1 MVNYFPDSSN
11 QHQSRHSYKHTRK
24 SPGTEPKKVTPCS
37 CSPSSSSSTSSSRS
51 PSASNTPFRRSASH
65 NNNKPQW
72 DSRSHKVRRSR
83 SLQLPERSP
92 SLGRKDH
99 SPSDYHNY
107 NARYKPQTSAVQS
120 NGFNGTQTRKQ
131 GKPPNLR
138 YMSSDDKL
146 RREAEEEARIVT
158 EYLYGTRSREAA
170 RALLMQRCCEKLEDP
185 PPRIPVPTETSYSVY
200 LVPSSS
206 QPRLLK
212 RGLTSPSLGCSDRDC
227 LNPCNPTTCD
237 FWPHC
242 SHRDGISTVCK
253 SPNSYPYPT
262 QQNGTSLKASQSY
275 PCTEDRLQKKHNG
288 VTYSSPPSLEQMN
301 DKNLSVGRGISPC
314 GDNYRGVSP
323 SSDKIRAS
331 PCGGEKMRIS
341 PCGNEKVRVS
351 PCGDKMRVSPCG
363 DKVRMSPC
371 GDKMRVSP
379 CSDKVRVSPCGD
391 KVRPSPAMCN
401 GKIYA
406 ASQNGIARPPSGC
419 GSSSSSDVW
428 YTVSDRTT
436 SKEMKTARSSG
447 TCTPS
452 LADSPNS
459 SRPGSAPARSD
470 CCSTMDAKQRSLSL
484 PKSFQTNHIKHQLPH
499 RQSDAWPGGVLS
511 APHST
516 RTAPATPIRDLLNGS
531 ATSDDNLPGMS
542 KSSSTPLLDDPNPSW
557 EWSQMNKAHDERIAP
572 LLEAANQRHFSG
584 YNVTESV
591 LQKFRKSF
599 SLRFY
604 KKSASNS
611 SSQHTSL
618 DSTSTAKQYQHDFEP
633 PDSPPHTDQKFRF
646 GPLIWRSSKER
657 RKGKKASRNQK
668 CNSGDSGIQI
678 EMVGRGTGDSS
689 ESHDTDHLADE
700 EILDDTDSPLVVS
713 KEALATNTARAI
725 SIVSS
730 IFLSV
735 LYSDLSSG
743 GLARNV
749 GKARRH
755 PVTRDCTI
763 FGPLIWRSSKEHRK
777 GKKASRN
784 QKCNSGDSGIQ
795 IEMAELQSRGLPRRR
810 GQMVRRT
817 HSDLGGQRLFH
828 WDVCNSYRKMI
839 SSPSPVKTR
848 MENCADVQTRTK
860 RIRPHHAL
868 RRSVSQPLGIN
879 ELSPLLRRKPI
890 GSRTSNTL
898 SDEDNTKTSGGP
910 PGTRPGDGTNS
921 LCCSDD
927 ELLSDSESS
936 VTSLVS
942 SRTSNT
948 LSDED
953 NTKTSGGPPGTRPGD
968 GTNSLCCSDDE
979 LLSDSESSVTSLGDR
994 KRCGHGMDEDFV
1006 VLAEAVWDHVAM
1018 EAEELG
1024 FRAGDVI
1031 EVLDTLDRDWW
1042 WGTRGEASGWFPS
1055 AFVRLRVSQEDTVE
1069 DCLAA
1074 LASGGSKTLRRR
1086 TSISLLSNDQVR
1098 SRVVRELI
1106 NTERDFVKVLHDVSE
1121 GYLAEC
1127 RRRNDMFSPEQIQT
1141 IFGNLEDILA
1151 FQSSF
1156 LEDLETKL
1164 DWDAPY
1170 KSCIGETFLK
1180 HKSGFRMYSEYCNS
1194 HPMAIATLQELYQH
1208 NNYSKFFEACRL
1220 MRGLIEIPLDGYL
1233 LTPVQ
1238 RICKYPLQLAEL
1250 LKYTKTDHPDYVK
1263 ITEAL
1268 EAMRDVAML
1277 INERKRRME
1286 SLEKLAAWQQRVE
1299 GWEGEDLIET
1309 SSQLIHQGEVI
1320 RVTSGMWTN
1329 TITLFL
1335 FDHQLVYCKR
1345 DILKRNTHVYKARL
1359 NIDTSQII
1367 NLPDGKDPHLGV
1379 TVRHAIKIHCSDK
1392 DKWLLF
1398 CCRSLEDKARWLAA
1412 FQQERALV
1420 EQDREDGLEFAPA
1433 AKELAR
1439 MSAAR
1444 CHSSRP
1450 PVVKHRSIRRL
1461 TREQLEPSQPLS
1473 TKLPFNSK

>member
-1 MVNYFPDSSN
+1 
-11 QHQSRHSYKHTRK
+11 
-24 SPGTEPKKVTPCS
+24 
-37 CSPSSSSSTSSSRS
+37 
-51 PSASNTPFRRSASH
+51 
-65 NNNKPQW
+65 PQ
-72 DSRSHKVRRSR
+72 
-83 SLQLPERSP
+83 
-92 SLGRKDH
+92 
-99 SPSDYHNY
+99 
-107 NARYKPQTSAVQS
+107 
-120 NGFNGTQTRKQ
+120 
-131 GKPPNLR
+131 
-138 YMSSDDKL
+138 
-146 RREAEEEARIVT
+146 
-158 EYLYGTRSREAA
+158 
-170 RALLMQRCCEKLEDP
+170 
-185 PPRIPVPTETSYSVY
+185 
-200 LVPSSS
+200 
-206 QPRLLK
+206 
-212 RGLTSPSLGCSDRDC
+212 
-227 LNPCNPTTCD
+227 
-237 FWPHC
+237 
-242 SHRDGISTVCK
+242 
-253 SPNSYPYPT
+253 
-262 QQNGTSLKASQSY
+262 
-275 PCTEDRLQKKHNG
+275 
-288 VTYSSPPSLEQMN
+288 
-301 DKNLSVGRGISPC
+301 
-314 GDNYRGVSP
+314 
-323 SSDKIRAS
+323 
-331 PCGGEKMRIS
+331 
-341 PCGNEKVRVS
+341 
-351 PCGDKMRVSPCG
+351 
-363 DKVRMSPC
+363 
-371 GDKMRVSP
+371 
-379 CSDKVRVSPCGD
+379 
-391 KVRPSPAMCN
+391 
-401 GKIYA
+401 
-406 ASQNGIARPPSGC
+406 
-419 GSSSSSDVW
+419 
-428 YTVSDRTT
+428 
-436 SKEMKTARSSG
+436 
-447 TCTPS
+447 
-452 LADSPNS
+452 
-459 SRPGSAPARSD
+459 
-470 CCSTMDAKQRSLSL
+470 
-484 PKSFQTNHIKHQLPH
+484 
-499 RQSDAWPGGVLS
+499 
-511 APHST
+511 
-516 RTAPATPIRDLLNGS
+516 PIRDLLNGS
-531 ATSDDNLPGMS
+531 ATSEDNLPGIS

-604 KKSASNS
+604 KKSSSNS
-611 SSQHTSL
+611 SASSQPEPHHPTS
-618 DSTSTAKQYQHDFEP
+618 KQYETQHSNEFEP

-689 ESHDTDHLADE
+689 ESHDTDNLADE
-700 EILDDTDSPLVVS
+700 EILDDTYSPLVV
-713 KEALATNTARAI
+713 RRRG
-725 SIVSS
+725 VG
-730 IFLSV
+730 LS
-735 LYSDLSSG
+735 YGSEG
-743 GLARNV
+743 
-749 GKARRH
+749 
-755 PVTRDCTI
+755 
-763 FGPLIWRSSKEHRK
+763 
-777 GKKASRN
+777 KASRPTSDVIN
-784 QKCNSGDSGIQ
+784 QVLIDKLK
-795 IEMAELQSRGLPRRR
+795 AELQSRGLPRRR
-810 GQMVRRT
+810 GQAVRRT

-828 WDVCNSYRKMI
+828 WDVCHSYRKMM

-848 MENCADVQTRTK
+848 NQEYTSSGGDSQTKTK
-860 RIRPHHAL
+860 KIRPHHPL

-898 SDEDNTKTSGGP
+898 SDDDKPSSGNLGQT
-910 PGTRPGDGTNS
+910 G
-921 LCCSDD
+921 
-927 ELLSDSESS
+927 S
-936 VTSLVS
+936 V
-942 SRTSNT
+942 
-948 LSDED
+948 
-953 NTKTSGGPPGTRPGD
+953 
-968 GTNSLCCSDDE
+968 CSDDE

-994 KRCGHGMDEDFV
+994 KRGCGMDDDFV
-1006 VLAEAVWDHVAM
+1006 VLAEAVWDHIAM
-1018 EAEELG
+1018 EQEELG

-1042 WGTRGEASGWFPS
+1042 WGTRGEASGWFPA

-1074 LASGGSKTLRRR
+1074 LASGASKTLRRR

-1127 RRRNDMFSPEQIQT
+1127 RRRSDMFSPEQIQT
-1141 IFGNLEDILA
+1141 IFGNLEHILA
-1151 FQSSF
+1151 FQTIF

-1164 DWDAPY
+1164 DWEAPY

-1299 GWEGEDLIET
+1299 GWESEDLIET

-1320 RVTSGMWTN
+1320 RVTSGLWTN
-1329 TITLFL
+1329 SITLFL

-1379 TVRHAIKIHCSDK
+1379 SVRHAIKVHCADN

-1398 CCRSLEDKARWLAA
+1398 CCRSSEDKARWLAA

-1450 PVVKHRSIRRL
+1450 PVKHRSKRSSSQGSPNATMTPRSHSLGRRVGTWFNFGANKKNRTF
-1461 TREQLEPSQPLS
+1461 TRAATLQTVVHPS
-1473 TKLPFNSK
+1473 

>member
-1 MVNYFPDSSN
+1 MEYSVW
-11 QHQSRHSYKHTRK
+11 KK
-24 SPGTEPKKVTPCS
+24 LEP
-37 CSPSSSSSTSSSRS
+37 
-51 PSASNTPFRRSASH
+51 FH
-65 NNNKPQW
+65 NSDVFAFQ
-72 DSRSHKVRRSR
+72 VRR
-83 SLQLPERSP
+83 
-92 SLGRKDH
+92 
-99 SPSDYHNY
+99 
-107 NARYKPQTSAVQS
+107 
-120 NGFNGTQTRKQ
+120 
-131 GKPPNLR
+131 
-138 YMSSDDKL
+138 
-146 RREAEEEARIVT
+146 
-158 EYLYGTRSREAA
+158 
-170 RALLMQRCCEKLEDP
+170 
-185 PPRIPVPTETSYSVY
+185 
-200 LVPSSS
+200 
-206 QPRLLK
+206 
-212 RGLTSPSLGCSDRDC
+212 RG
-227 LNPCNPTTCD
+227 
-237 FWPHC
+237 
-242 SHRDGISTVCK
+242 
-253 SPNSYPYPT
+253 
-262 QQNGTSLKASQSY
+262 
-275 PCTEDRLQKKHNG
+275 
-288 VTYSSPPSLEQMN
+288 
-301 DKNLSVGRGISPC
+301 
-314 GDNYRGVSP
+314 
-323 SSDKIRAS
+323 
-331 PCGGEKMRIS
+331 
-341 PCGNEKVRVS
+341 
-351 PCGDKMRVSPCG
+351 
-363 DKVRMSPC
+363 
-371 GDKMRVSP
+371 
-379 CSDKVRVSPCGD
+379 
-391 KVRPSPAMCN
+391 
-401 GKIYA
+401 
-406 ASQNGIARPPSGC
+406 
-419 GSSSSSDVW
+419 
-428 YTVSDRTT
+428 
-436 SKEMKTARSSG
+436 
-447 TCTPS
+447 
-452 LADSPNS
+452 
-459 SRPGSAPARSD
+459 
-470 CCSTMDAKQRSLSL
+470 
-484 PKSFQTNHIKHQLPH
+484 
-499 RQSDAWPGGVLS
+499 
-511 APHST
+511 
-516 RTAPATPIRDLLNGS
+516 
-531 ATSDDNLPGMS
+531 
-542 KSSSTPLLDDPNPSW
+542 
-557 EWSQMNKAHDERIAP
+557 
-572 LLEAANQRHFSG
+572 
-584 YNVTESV
+584 
-591 LQKFRKSF
+591 
-599 SLRFY
+599 
-604 KKSASNS
+604 
-611 SSQHTSL
+611 
-618 DSTSTAKQYQHDFEP
+618 
-633 PDSPPHTDQKFRF
+633 
-646 GPLIWRSSKER
+646 
-657 RKGKKASRNQK
+657 
-668 CNSGDSGIQI
+668 
-678 EMVGRGTGDSS
+678 
-689 ESHDTDHLADE
+689 
-700 EILDDTDSPLVVS
+700 
-713 KEALATNTARAI
+713 
-725 SIVSS
+725 IVSS
-730 IFLSV
+730 GSEGKPSRPTSDVISQV
-735 LYSDLSSG
+735 LIDKLKVSPI
-743 GLARNV
+743 
-749 GKARRH
+749 KH
-755 PVTRDCTI
+755 
-763 FGPLIWRSSKEHRK
+763 
-777 GKKASRN
+777 
-784 QKCNSGDSGIQ
+784 
-795 IEMAELQSRGLPRRR
+795 
-810 GQMVRRT
+810 
-817 HSDLGGQRLFH
+817 LF
-828 WDVCNSYRKMI
+828 S
-839 SSPSPVKTR
+839 
-848 MENCADVQTRTK
+848 K

-890 GSRTSNTL
+890 G
-898 SDEDNTKTSGGP
+898 
-910 PGTRPGDGTNS
+910 
-921 LCCSDD
+921 
-927 ELLSDSESS
+927 
-936 VTSLVS
+936 

-1180 HKSGFRMYSEYCNS
+1180 HKSGFRMYSEGYPHLGVTVRHAIKIHCSDKDKWLLFCCRSLEDKARWLAAFQQERALVEQDREDGLEFAPAAKELARMSAARCHSSRPPVVKHRSKRTSSGSTTPNGLAPRSHSLGRRVGTWFNFGANKKNRTFNRAATMQTSCPDDDSRSVVFLETGFQEMEDVLKVAGCWDTKTPRYGVRRQHNS
-1194 HPMAIATLQELYQH
+1194 GVMLLGQRIMLLDTLVWLHVECSYTIVPCDTLILAIRIISANVHTLTDAAQSMDIAIEYLRSPRFPDTEKLYQH

-1450 PVVKHRSIRRL
+1450 PVVKHRSKRTSSGSTTPNGLAPRSHSLGRRVG
-1461 TREQLEPSQPLS
+1461 TWFNFGANKKNRTFNRAATMQTVVHPS
-1473 TKLPFNSK
+1473 

>member
-1 MVNYFPDSSN
+1 MCDPLHNRELW
-11 QHQSRHSYKHTRK
+11 RHSWHY
-24 SPGTEPKKVTPCS
+24 SPFNVDTNWDNAETMNTSFKVPETKDKP
-37 CSPSSSSSTSSSRS
+37 
-51 PSASNTPFRRSASH
+51 
-65 NNNKPQW
+65 NKNRP
-72 DSRSHKVRRSR
+72 RSH
-83 SLQLPERSP
+83 
-92 SLGRKDH
+92 
-99 SPSDYHNY
+99 
-107 NARYKPQTSAVQS
+107 
-120 NGFNGTQTRKQ
+120 
-131 GKPPNLR
+131 
-138 YMSSDDKL
+138 
-146 RREAEEEARIVT
+146 
-158 EYLYGTRSREAA
+158 
-170 RALLMQRCCEKLEDP
+170 
-185 PPRIPVPTETSYSVY
+185 
-200 LVPSSS
+200 
-206 QPRLLK
+206 
-212 RGLTSPSLGCSDRDC
+212 
-227 LNPCNPTTCD
+227 
-237 FWPHC
+237 
-242 SHRDGISTVCK
+242 ST
-253 SPNSYPYPT
+253 
-262 QQNGTSLKASQSY
+262 A
-275 PCTEDRLQKKHNG
+275 
-288 VTYSSPPSLEQMN
+288 
-301 DKNLSVGRGISPC
+301 I
-314 GDNYRGVSP
+314 
-323 SSDKIRAS
+323 
-331 PCGGEKMRIS
+331 
-341 PCGNEKVRVS
+341 
-351 PCGDKMRVSPCG
+351 
-363 DKVRMSPC
+363 
-371 GDKMRVSP
+371 
-379 CSDKVRVSPCGD
+379 
-391 KVRPSPAMCN
+391 
-401 GKIYA
+401 
-406 ASQNGIARPPSGC
+406 
-419 GSSSSSDVW
+419 
-428 YTVSDRTT
+428 
-436 SKEMKTARSSG
+436 
-447 TCTPS
+447 
-452 LADSPNS
+452 
-459 SRPGSAPARSD
+459 
-470 CCSTMDAKQRSLSL
+470 
-484 PKSFQTNHIKHQLPH
+484 
-499 RQSDAWPGGVLS
+499 DAWPGGLS

-531 ATSDDNLPGMS
+531 ASTSEDNLPGGIS

-604 KKSASNS
+604 KKSSSNS
-611 SSQHTSL
+611 SASSQPEPPHPTS
-618 DSTSTAKQYQHDFEP
+618 KQYETQHSNDFEP

-700 EILDDTDSPLVVS
+700 EILDDTDSPLVV
-713 KEALATNTARAI
+713 RRR
-725 SIVSS
+725 
-730 IFLSV
+730 
-735 LYSDLSSG
+735 G
-743 GLARNV
+743 PGLIY
-749 GKARRH
+749 GSE
-755 PVTRDCTI
+755 
-763 FGPLIWRSSKEHRK
+763 G
-777 GKKASRN
+777 KASRPTSDVIN
-784 QKCNSGDSGIQ
+784 QVLIDKLKT
-795 IEMAELQSRGLPRRR
+795 ELQSRGLPRRH
-810 GQMVRRT
+810 GQAVRRT

-828 WDVCNSYRKMI
+828 WDVCHSYRKMM
-839 SSPSPVKTR
+839 SSPSPVKMRNQEYTSSGG
-848 MENCADVQTRTK
+848 ESQAKTK
-860 RIRPHHAL
+860 KIRPHHTL
-868 RRSVSQPLGIN
+868 RRSVSQPLGLN

-898 SDEDNTKTSGGP
+898 SDDDKPPSGNQGQT
-910 PGTRPGDGTNS
+910 G
-921 LCCSDD
+921 
-927 ELLSDSESS
+927 S
-936 VTSLVS
+936 V
-942 SRTSNT
+942 
-948 LSDED
+948 
-953 NTKTSGGPPGTRPGD
+953 
-968 GTNSLCCSDDE
+968 CSDDE

-994 KRCGHGMDEDFV
+994 KRGCGMDDDFV
-1006 VLAEAVWDHVAM
+1006 VLAEAVWDHIAM
-1018 EAEELG
+1018 EPEELG

-1031 EVLDTLDRDWW
+1031 EVLDTMDRDWW
-1042 WGTRGEASGWFPS
+1042 WGTRGEASGWFPA

-1127 RRRNDMFSPEQIQT
+1127 RRRSDMFSSEQIQT
-1141 IFGNLEDILA
+1141 IFGNLEHILA
-1151 FQSSF
+1151 FQSIF

-1164 DWDAPY
+1164 DWEAPY

-1329 TITLFL
+1329 SITLFL

-1367 NLPDGKDPHLGV
+1367 NLPDGKGKRSSSQVSPNATMTPRSHSLGRRV
-1379 TVRHAIKIHCSDK
+1379 GTWFNFGANKKNRTFTRAATLQTVVH
-1392 DKWLLF
+1392 
-1398 CCRSLEDKARWLAA
+1398 
-1412 FQQERALV
+1412 
-1420 EQDREDGLEFAPA
+1420 
-1433 AKELAR
+1433 
-1439 MSAAR
+1439 
-1444 CHSSRP
+1444 
-1450 PVVKHRSIRRL
+1450 
-1461 TREQLEPSQPLS
+1461 PS
-1473 TKLPFNSK
+1473 